1 MHKYKILKD
10 VELVIQYYKDD
21 ITLDDIKRL
30 KINLI
35 NDIDFNSN
43 FKLLIDIRK
52 ARYKLTVK
60 EIEELV
66 DFVSVKL
73 KDKSLKRT
81 AFLTSTPLQVAKTSI
96 YILNKNI
103 GSGHYKIFSTIEA
116 ASHWLGIDL
125 NKIDVV
131 SSIINM
137 KKI

>member
-10 VELVIQYYKDD
+10 VELVIQCYKDD
-21 ITLDDIKRL
+21 ITLNDIKKS

-35 NDIDFNSN
+35 KDIEFNPN

-60 EIEELV
+60 EIKELV
-66 DFVSVKL
+66 DFVSIKL

-81 AFLTSTPLQVAKTSI
+81 AFITRTPHQVANTSI

-103 GSGHYKIFSTIEA
+103 GSGHYKIFSTIEGA
-116 ASHWLGIDL
+116 CHWLGIDI

-131 SSIINM
+131 SSIIN
-137 KKI
+137 KLKI